1 MTTSTTIATFTSLA
15 LGLSATA
22 LYWLIASRSNRAA
35 VSIEDEAP
43 SPIIQGNK
51 IKVLSG
57 QELLH
62 PKHRRALVQ
71 QIQDRLGMSNEAFKA
86 DVMPLLEQF
95 AYYVQQV
102 PASEN
107 HHHAHPG
114 GLLDHSLESAA
125 IALRHCSAKE
135 LPINTPTEDRKKLAP
150 VWRYGVLVA
159 ALLHDLGKPLT
170 GMIINLYELPD
181 TNDPI
186 RWHPDAGVMDMGQ
199 RYAWYSVDFPEVMP
213 EYSLH
218 NRLAWSLFNQVVP
231 MSSRAWMSA
240 TDNRLVED
248 LRLFLTGNAVAP
260 FSEISKAADQESTA
274 NNLKSGIKTRFASA
288 KRKPLREVLIDNL
301 RAMLAEQGTYFSL
314 AKDHG
319 GDVFRYEDK
328 ILIMSKTLADELR
341 KYINDQKNFSIPTDN
356 EKLFGTLFECGAC
369 LPNSFDANKYIWN
382 VAITMSSGATHQLTF
397 VCFYASTLY
406 QDETLWPKPYQGTIE
421 LISAPI
427 PIKKQAQE
435 PATEKNEVGAT
446 RVDNGFETVITA
458 TENDLGHAVT
468 LNLKQ
473 SESPKNDLG
482 QPDSTEVNPSKATI
496 ESAVNVSETTD
507 IGAGEPKE
515 LELDGLL
522 KGIIAS
528 IPDVS
533 SQVIPSIT
541 LNQPTPDTV
550 SAKPQNKA
558 QDKLAKLKALQ
569 VQMPN
574 VVPITESENLAMS
587 AKTADDGDSSNIL
600 SQSESAKPFQPNNS
614 FSDIRPVDVTEQ
626 PSLEAV
632 KFESKQIEAAIQ
644 ASNSVEDSLLEAV
657 QPENKIELGQQFIN
671 WLQSGIAN
679 DEIAVNN
686 SEAAVHFVEAGMLL
700 VTPKIFHLFANDNTP
715 LKVPESP
722 AKRAQ
727 QAFESLKLHKRS
739 RVSGQYY
746 AKVVPIGNHPTTS
759 IKVYWIPTGNA
770 KVLFTTLP
778 PINSRIELQGD
789 NLVRAG

>member
-1 MTTSTTIATFTSLA
+1 M
-15 LGLSATA
+15 GH
-22 LYWLIASRSNRAA
+22 
-35 VSIEDEAP
+35 
-43 SPIIQGNK
+43 
-51 IKVLSG
+51 
-57 QELLH
+57 ELLQ

-71 QIQDRLGMSNEAFKA
+71 QIQDRLGMSNEAFKV

-125 IALRHCSAKE
+125 IALRHCSARE

-170 GMIINLYELPD
+170 GMIVSLYESPA

-186 RWHPDAGVMDMGQ
+186 RWHPDAGAMDMGQ
-199 RYAWYSVDFPEVMP
+199 RYTWYSVDFPDVMP
-213 EYSLH
+213 EYALH

-231 MSSRAWMSA
+231 MPSRAWMNA

-248 LRLFLTGNAVAP
+248 LRMFLTGNIVMP
-260 FSEISKAADQESTA
+260 FSEITQAADQESTA
-274 NNLKSGIKTRFASA
+274 NNLKNGIKTRFASA
-288 KRKPLREVLIDNL
+288 KRKPLREVLVDNL
-301 RAMLAEQGTYFSL
+301 RAMLAEPGTYFSI
-314 AKDHG
+314 AKDQG
-319 GDVFRYEDK
+319 GDVFRFEDN
-328 ILIMSKTLADELR
+328 ILVMSKTLADELR
-341 KYINDQKNFSIPTDN
+341 RYINDQKNFSIPTDN
-356 EKLFGTLFECGAC
+356 EKLFGTLYECGAC
-369 LPNSFDANKYIWN
+369 LPNPFDANKYIWN
-382 VAITMSSGATHQLTF
+382 VAITMKSGATHQLTF
-397 VCFYASTLY
+397 VCFKASTLY
-406 QDETLWPKPYQGTIE
+406 QDEALWPKPYQGAIE
-421 LISAPI
+421 LISAPT
-427 PIKKQAQE
+427 PIKKQVQE
-435 PATEKNEVGAT
+435 PAAEKNGVGAT
-446 RVDNGFETVITA
+446 KNDDGFETVVAT
-458 TENDLGHAVT
+458 TENGLGQSAKPDLGQT
-468 LNLKQ
+468 E
-473 SESPKNDLG
+473 SEKTDLG
-482 QPDSTEVNPSKATI
+482 QPESTEASSNQESTTVEKTTNAPESRAATADETGV
-496 ESAVNVSETTD
+496 ESNEFDATS
-507 IGAGEPKE
+507 
-515 LELDGLL
+515 LL

-528 IPDVS
+528 IPDGS
-533 SQVIPSIT
+533 SSTTPTVALS
-541 LNQPTPDTV
+541 QPEPDVTQT
-550 SAKPQNKA
+550 KPQKKA

-569 VQMPN
+569 TQLPSVT
-574 VVPITESENLAMS
+574 PITESENLAMS
-587 AKTADDGDSSNIL
+587 AKSADDAEPSNTLSKSDSA
-600 SQSESAKPFQPNNS
+600 QPYQPNNN

-632 KFESKQIEAAIQ
+632 RFESKQIEAAIQ
-644 ASNSVEDSLLEAV
+644 ASDSIEDSSIEAI
-657 QPENKIELGQQFIN
+657 QPENKTELGQQFIN
-671 WLQSGIAN
+671 WLQNGIAN
-679 DEIAVNN
+679 DELAVNN
-686 SEAAVHFVEAGMLL
+686 SDAAVHFVEEGMLL
-700 VTPKIFHLFANDNTP
+700 VTPKIFHLFANDSTP

-770 KVLFTTLP
+770 KVLFSTLP